1 MERRIP
7 RKALLARI
15 QKILEEERRSA
26 RGDIVVIRI
35 KRLAKRLGVSPQL
48 LGRFLAQHKEKLQ
61 LEYVGEIKKY
71 ILWTK
76 RKRL

>member
-1 MERRIP
+1 MV
-7 RKALLARI
+7 RI

-35 KRLAKRLGVSPQL
+35 KRLAKRLGVSPQF
-48 LGRFLAQHKEKLQ
+48 LGRFLARYQKELR